1 MYVHPSSLPLS
12 SLESRLGR
20 LRQRRRRS
28 QLKQLVAVIGPVL
41 LASSVVLALA
51 AYGVVASVR

>member
-41 LASSVVLALA
+41 LAGSVVLALA

>member
-1 MYVHPSSLPLS
+1 MYSRPSSFPAS
-12 SLESRLGR
+12 SLEFRLGI

-28 QLKQLVAVIGPVL
+28 QLRQLLAVIGPVIM
-41 LASSVVLALA
+41 AASVVLALA

>member
-1 MYVHPSSLPLS
+1 MYGHSSSYPLL

-28 QLKQLVAVIGPVL
+28 QLKQLLAVIGPVIM
-41 LASSVVLALA
+41 AGSVVLALA
-51 AYGVVASVR
+51 AYGVMASVR